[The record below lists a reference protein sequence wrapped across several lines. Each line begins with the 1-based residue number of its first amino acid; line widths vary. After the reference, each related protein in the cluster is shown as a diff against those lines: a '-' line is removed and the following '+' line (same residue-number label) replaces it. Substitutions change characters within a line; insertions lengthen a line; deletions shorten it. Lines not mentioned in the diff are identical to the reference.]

1 MNDAMYTA
9 TVSELSGWLIILA
22 VTVVFTL
29 VLSRR
34 AKVSRDRAK
43 REVQR

>member
-1 MNDAMYTA
+1 MTPAMYAA

-22 VTVVFTL
+22 VSLVMTL
-29 VLSRR
+29 VSSRR

-43 REVQR
+43 REVQQ

>member
-1 MNDAMYTA
+1 MTSAMFAA
-9 TVSELSGWLIILA
+9 TVSEIGGWLIILA

-29 VLSRR
+29 VSSRR

-43 REVQR
+43 REVQQ

>member
-1 MNDAMYTA
+1 MYAA

-34 AKVSRDRAK
+34 AKVCRDRAK
-43 REVQR
+43 REVNHG

>member
-1 MNDAMYTA
+1 VTPAMYAA

-22 VTVVFTL
+22 VSLVMTL
-29 VLSRR
+29 VSSRR

-43 REVQR
+43 REVQQ

>member
-1 MNDAMYTA
+1 MTPAMYTA

-22 VTVVFTL
+22 VTVAFTL

-34 AKVSRDRAK
+34 AKVRADRAK
-43 REVQR
+43 REVSQ